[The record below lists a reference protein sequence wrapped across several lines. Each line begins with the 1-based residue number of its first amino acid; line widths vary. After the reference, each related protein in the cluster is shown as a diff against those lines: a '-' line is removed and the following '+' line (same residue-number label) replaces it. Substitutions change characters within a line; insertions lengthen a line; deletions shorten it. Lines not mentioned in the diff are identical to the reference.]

1 MDTKSMSMKALGS
14 LISAI
19 LGLTILPLI
28 GSIGAIVLASMAE
41 KEFVTNPSLDGQGL
55 AKAGKI
61 IGWIGVG
68 LGLCGCLFTLVSFV
82 FAGLGQAASGAVLQP
97 LLVF

>member
-1 MDTKSMSMKALGS
+1 MDTKSMNLKALGS

-19 LGLTILPLI
+19 LGLTLLPLI

-41 KEFVTNPSLDGQGL
+41 KEFSVNPSLDGQGL

-61 IGWIGVG
+61 IGWIGLG
-68 LGLCGCLFTLVSFV
+68 LGLCGCLFTLISFV
-82 FAGLGQAASGAVLQP
+82 FAGLGQASTGFIPSLMA
-97 LLVF
+97 F